1 MRITPSTYSWD
12 SVAFV
17 LKHVL
22 TFKLIVVLIFS
33 YAQDHTSVRLFD
45 PDPELGSCYGCSVAI
60 HDDYVFVGEPD
71 PGGQGRVHVFERN
84 SGGFNAWGWVQTILP
99 PETTAGQGISLGEE
113 FGHVCIAAGD
123 LVVLRP
129 LARIHLDQLDTWVCS
144 DHSIL
149 RYRRGSDGVWT
160 LNSEQG
166 GALMPDG
173 RCGVTGS
180 WSLHMAASDLVF
192 ARSQYNLEVYIGQFN
207 IPDAVP
213 GVTASDLVA
222 IEEEPIHLFWGSTQL
237 LAVVG
242 DTVITD
248 DLRFRTIYP
257 PEVVDSIALHLLVPG
272 IEFDDMNPI
281 SAYGGMLAVG
291 YPDDDSLGV
300 DAGSILLF
308 DIRSSPPL
316 FVGRLFDSFP
326 AEGGRF
332 GTDVEMKGVFLAV
345 LRQESMQQGTVDF
358 YERCAD
364 QGGWCW
370 RTRLLLP
377 DPTPILPDAF
387 RMSTA
392 GEFVVSTESGV
403 YIYYDQGA
411 GVGVETMGRDPRTLS
426 LTHRGSG
433 ALVIEVPDAMHTGRL
448 YIVDT
453 FGRVVMDKVI
463 GAGDI
468 EIPCARFASG
478 LYMVRCVK
486 DGTEA
491 IAKFM
496 NP

>member
-1 MRITPSTYSWD
+1 MRSTSSAFSWD
-12 SVAFV
+12 LRSFGV
-17 LKHVL
+17 KSCL
-22 TFKLIVVLIFS
+22 TFNLMAALFCS
-33 YAQDHTSVRLFD
+33 YAQDQTSVRLFD
-45 PDPELGSCYGCSVAI
+45 PDPEIGSCYGCSIAI

-99 PETTAGQGISLGEE
+99 PETTAGHGVSIGEE
-113 FGHVCIAAGD
+113 FGHLCVVADD

-129 LARIHLDQLDTWVCS
+129 LTRIHLEPLDTWVCS

-166 GALMPDG
+166 GAFMPDG
-173 RCGVTGS
+173 RCGLTGS
-180 WSLHMAASDLVF
+180 FALHMAASDLLF
-192 ARSQYNLEVYIGQFN
+192 ARSQYNLEVYTGQFN

-222 IEEEPIHLFWGSTQL
+222 IAEEPTLLFWGSTRL
-237 LAVVG
+237 LAVAG

-248 DLRFRTIYP
+248 GLRFRTIDP
-257 PEVVDSIALHLLVPG
+257 PTVVDSISLQLLVSG
-272 IEFDDMNPI
+272 IEFTDMNPM

-300 DAGSILLF
+300 DAGSVLLF
-308 DIRSSPPL
+308 DLRSSPPS
-316 FVGRLFDSFP
+316 FVSRLFDSFP

-332 GTDVEMKGVFLAV
+332 GTDVEMKDGFLAI
-345 LRQESMQQGTVDF
+345 LGQELMHPGTVDIF
-358 YERCAD
+358 EHCAD
-364 QGGWCW
+364 QSIWCW

-392 GEFVVSTESGV
+392 GEFVVATESGV
-403 YIYYDQGA
+403 YIYYDQGT
-411 GVGVETMGRDPRTLS
+411 GVDVETADQDLRTLS
-426 LTHRGSG
+426 LTHHGSG
-433 ALVIEVPDAMHTGRL
+433 ALVIGVPDAMHTGRL
-448 YIVDT
+448 YIIDT
-453 FGRVVMDKVI
+453 SGRVVMDKVI

-478 LYMVRCVK
+478 LYLVRCVK
-486 DGTEA
+486 DGIDA